1 MMRNSFFT
9 MLSVLLFSQF
19 IYAQSDLVGHWTFN
33 DSQSP
38 LKAEIGKDL
47 TLSGSG
53 MWIVDGPNENNG
65 AVRIGK
71 GSELIVEHG
80 ILANGGGSKVNE
92 FSIVMDISL
101 PYAPASNHWYAMY
114 QTDIGNTTDA
124 DWFINGDA
132 RMGVGATGYT
142 NYTYGRADEW
152 YRIAISVK
160 NGTQYIYYSDG
171 VKRLEGEPMSVDGRF
186 SLGTKFLLFADQNGE
201 DNNIDVADVKLYSR
215 ALTDEEIAS
224 LGGYGHPEIDT
235 EINPYL
241 QSSTDT
247 SIYICWNAYP
257 GEESV
262 VEYGTNES
270 LGHSASGSV
279 YVFPD
284 SSRWWHTVKL
294 SGLTPNTTYYY
305 KAKTGDFESELYR
318 FTTQPSVGSTQGHFR
333 FVIVGDNQR
342 VSGTKFNEII
352 ENMQETLTNLYGPSG
367 IDSLNLIINVGDI
380 VNDGR
385 VLSQYD
391 DQFFKPLQP
400 VSPYVPTMVSI
411 GNHEREADNY
421 YEYMKYEDFA
431 GAEGEP
437 YYSYKVGRICFV
449 AMNTNNSA
457 DMNLDYDF
465 NYRNF
470 TQLNW
475 LNEVLSDAQNDDN
488 IDWVFVY
495 FHHPGHTEI
504 SPPSARVYVQAQV
517 IPTIAKYSKA
527 EMAIYGHAHDYER
540 GALQEGNLRLMLVG
554 GSGSYLERW
563 GDYTNIDYPE
573 IQKTYDH
580 YCYSLIDIDL
590 AAKKYE
596 AKSFSLG
603 HDNKR
608 LNNVMIDSFY
618 RDKNAPSPAK
628 PALVSPDSGAY
639 IKPIFWLEAEDFTK
653 DYDIMSSQFQITDKK
668 SDYRYPKVNKIRD
681 YEDIYKDSG
690 SPYYTPIDV
699 NDGIELNK
707 FMVTGLGLVQDKT
720 YWWRVRCRDK
730 NLKWSEWSEEWSFTN
745 GDPLTISDPSDMV
758 VKETKLYA
766 NYPNP
771 FNPAT
776 TIKFTLKQQGKVS
789 LKIYSIDGRLVK
801 ILINDEKTSG
811 EYSVSWD
818 GKDNN
823 GIPVPSGA
831 YLYRIEAPNYTKTLK
846 ALLIK

>member
-1 MMRNSFFT
+1 MRNSFFAI
-9 MLSVLLFSQF
+9 LSMLLFSQF
-19 IYAQSDLVGHWTFN
+19 IYAQSDLVGHWSFN

-38 LKAEIGKDL
+38 LKADIGKDL

-53 MWIVDGPNENNG
+53 MWIVDGPNENDG

-92 FSIVMDISL
+92 FTIVMDINL
-101 PYAPASNHWYAMY
+101 PYAPASNRWYAMY

-124 DWFINGDA
+124 DWFINGNA

-142 NYTYGRADEW
+142 NYSYDRADEW

-171 VKRLEGEPMSVDGRF
+171 VKRLEGEPMAVDGRF

-305 KAKTGDFESELYR
+305 KAKTGDSESELYR
-318 FTTQPSVGSTQGHFR
+318 FTTQPSAGSTQGHFR

-342 VSGTKFNEII
+342 ANGTKFNEII
-352 ENMQETLTNLYGPSG
+352 ENVQQTLTNLYGPSG
-367 IDSLNLIINVGDI
+367 IDSLNLIVNVGDI

-385 VLSQYD
+385 VLSQFD
-391 DQFFKPLQP
+391 DQFFEPLQP

-421 YEYMKYEDFA
+421 YQYMKYEDFA

-437 YYSYKVGRICFV
+437 YYSYKIGRICFV

-457 DMNLDYDF
+457 DMGLDYDF

-488 IDWVFVY
+488 IDWIFVY

-517 IPTIAKYSKA
+517 IPTISKYSKA
-527 EMAIYGHAHDYER
+527 EMAVYGHAHDYER

-618 RDKNAPSPAK
+618 RDKNASPPAK
-628 PALVSPDSGAY
+628 PALVSPDSGVY
-639 IKPIFWLEAEDFTK
+639 IKPIFWVEADDLTK
-653 DYDIMSSQFQITDKK
+653 EYDIMSSQLQITDKK
-668 SDYRYPKVNKIRD
+668 GDYSYPRVNKIQD
-681 YEDIYKDSG
+681 FEDIYKDSG

-707 FMVTGLGLVQDKT
+707 FMVTGIGLVQDKT
-720 YWWRVRCRDK
+720 YWWRIRYRDK
-730 NLKWSEWSEEWSFTN
+730 NLQWSEWSDEWSFTN

-758 VKETKLYA
+758 VRETKLYA

-776 TIKFTLKQQGKVS
+776 SIKFTLKEQGKVS
-789 LKIYSIDGRLVK
+789 LKIYSINGRLIK
-801 ILINDEKTSG
+801 TLINDEISSG
-811 EYSVSWD
+811 EYNVHWN

-823 GIPVPSGA
+823 GVPMPSGT
-831 YLYRIEAPNYTKTLK
+831 YLYRIEAPNYTKTMK